1 MPNDFRRSRVGA
13 RALEADT
20 LMLGFGFDPTLSE
33 GAVKTPIFLT
43 STFAYST
50 CEEGKLLF
58 DYMSGRRTPPVGED
72 AGLIY
77 TRFNNPNL
85 QIVEERLA
93 ILEGAD
99 ACSVFSSGMAAIFTS
114 ILALTQPG
122 EVILTS
128 RPLYGGTETLFDN
141 LLARWGVRR
150 ASFIDGADPAQVR
163 DAAEAAIALGKVA
176 AIYVETPANPTN
188 AVVDLDLMAT
198 VADEIAARQG
208 ARPPVI
214 VDNTLLGP
222 LYQAPLKHGADLSV
236 YSLTKYVGGHSDLIA
251 GSVAGHAPL
260 MRKIRSLRNS
270 IGNQLD
276 VHSCWMLTRSLETLR
291 LRMDRAF
298 ANAREIADWLK
309 AQPTRGARALPGRR
323 RPESPAGKVIA
334 NQCGAMGAT
343 FSFVVKGGRPAAFK
357 VLDALEVFKL
367 AVSLGGTE
375 SLACHPGSTTH
386 SGVSA
391 NEQGML
397 GMEEG
402 LIRLS
407 IGIEAPGDL
416 IADLARGLEAAGFE
430 GGGELD

>member
-1 MPNDFRRSRVGA
+1 MAKHDFRKSRVGA
-13 RALEADT
+13 HKLEPET

-43 STFAYST
+43 STFAYAT

-58 DYMSGRRTPPVGED
+58 DYMSGRRASPAGAD

-99 ACSVFSSGMAAIFTS
+99 ACSVFSSGMAAIFTAL
-114 ILALTQPG
+114 LAVTEPG
-122 EVILTS
+122 QSVLRS
-128 RPLYGGTETLFDN
+128 RPLYGGTETLFDG
-141 LLARWGVRR
+141 LLSRLGVRN
-150 ASFIDGADPAQVR
+150 ASFVDGVDPAAAR
-163 DAAEAAIALGKVA
+163 AAAEEAMAMGPVA

-198 VADEIAARQG
+198 IAVEIEARQG
-208 ARPPVI
+208 SRPQVI

-222 LYQAPLKHGADLSV
+222 LYQAPLAHGCDLVV

-251 GSVAGHAPL
+251 GAAAGSAGL
-260 MRKIRSLRNS
+260 MKKVRSLRNL

-276 VHSCWMLTRSLETLR
+276 VHSAWMLTRSLETLR
-291 LRMDRAF
+291 LRMDKAF
-298 ANAREIADWLK
+298 ANAAEVADWLRGQPAVERLAYLGD
-309 AQPTRGARALPGRR
+309 AQPGSAEA
-323 RPESPAGKVIA
+323 EVIA
-334 NQCGAMGAT
+334 RQCGAMGAT
-343 FSFVVKGGRPAAFK
+343 FSFVVKGGRAAAFK

-391 NEQGML
+391 NAQAML

-407 IGIEAPGDL
+407 IGIEAPKDL
-416 IADLARGLEAAGFE
+416 IADLARGLATLEA
-430 GGGELD
+430 

>member
-1 MPNDFRRSRVGA
+1 MAKPYNYRKVKVGA
-13 RALEADT
+13 RSLEPET
-20 LMLGFGFDPTLSE
+20 LMLGYGFDPALSE

-43 STFAYST
+43 STFAYAT
-50 CEEGKLLF
+50 CEEGQRLF
-58 DYMSGRRTPPVGED
+58 DYMAGRAPPPEGAD

-93 ILEGAD
+93 VLEGAD

-114 ILALTQPG
+114 ILAVTEPG
-122 EVILTS
+122 QVILRS
-128 RPLYGGTETLFDN
+128 GPLYGGTETLIDGLFKRLGVKSRGFFDGTDPD
-141 LLARWGVRR
+141 GVR
-150 ASFIDGADPAQVR
+150 AAATE
-163 DAAEAAIALGKVA
+163 AEALGHVA

-188 AVVDLDLMAT
+188 AVVDLELMAT
-198 VADEIAARQG
+198 LADEIGARQG
-208 ARPPVI
+208 SRPPVI

-222 LYQAPLKHGADLSV
+222 LYQHPLRHGCDLVV

-251 GSVAGHAPL
+251 GSVAGKADL
-260 MRKIRSLRNS
+260 MRRIRSLRNG

-291 LRMDRAF
+291 LRMDKSF
-298 ANAREIADWLK
+298 ENARTVAAWLK
-309 AQPTRGARALPGRR
+309 AHPKVDKVLYLGDAPGARTA
-323 RPESPAGKVIA
+323 EVIA
-334 NQCGAMGAT
+334 RQCTGSGAT
-343 FSFVVKGGRPAAFK
+343 FSFVVKGGREAAFRT
-357 VLDALEVFKL
+357 LDALEVVKL

-391 NEQGML
+391 ADQAKL

-402 LIRLS
+402 LIRIS
-407 IGIEAPGDL
+407 IGLESADDL
-416 IADLARGLEAAGFE
+416 IADLERGLAAIG
-430 GGGELD
+430 

>member
-1 MPNDFRRSRVGA
+1 MVKHDFRKSSVGA
-13 RALEADT
+13 HQLKAET
-20 LMLGFGFDPTLSE
+20 LMLGYGFDPALSE

-43 STFAYST
+43 STFAYAT

-58 DYMSGRRTPPVGED
+58 DYMSGRQASPEGAD

-93 ILEGAD
+93 VLESAD
-99 ACSVFSSGMAAIFTS
+99 ACSVFSSGMAAIFTAL
-114 ILALTQPG
+114 LALVEPG
-122 EVILTS
+122 KTVVRS
-128 RPLYGGTETLFDN
+128 RPLYGGTETLFDG
-141 LLARWGVRR
+141 LLARLGVRN
-150 ASFIDGADPAQVR
+150 ASFIDGVDPIAVR
-163 DAAEAAIALGKVA
+163 AAAAEAMALGPVG

-188 AVVDLDLMAT
+188 AVVDLDLMAA
-198 VADEIAARQG
+198 VAGEIAAAQG
-208 ARPPVI
+208 VRPPII

-222 LYQAPLKHGADLSV
+222 LYQAPLAHGADLVV
-236 YSLTKYVGGHSDLIA
+236 YSLTKYIGGHSDLIA
-251 GSVAGHAPL
+251 GSVAGSAPL
-260 MRKIRSLRNS
+260 MRKIRSLRNL

-276 VHSCWMLTRSLETLR
+276 VHSAWMLTRSLETLR
-291 LRMDRAF
+291 LRMDKAF
-298 ANAREIADWLK
+298 ANAAEVADWLRL
-309 AQPTRGARALPGRR
+309 QPAVERLAYLGDAP
-323 RPESPAGKVIA
+323 PDSPLAAVIA
-334 NQCGAMGAT
+334 RQCGAMGAT
-343 FSFVVKGGRPAAFK
+343 FSFVVRGGREAAFK

-391 NEQGML
+391 NEQAVL

-407 IGIEAPGDL
+407 IGIEAPSDL
-416 IADLARGLEAAGFE
+416 IADLARGLAKLET
-430 GGGELD
+430 

>member
-1 MPNDFRRSRVGA
+1 MVKRDFRKSRVGA
-13 RALEADT
+13 HQLQPET

-58 DYMSGRRTPPVGED
+58 DYMSGRSASPEGAD

-93 ILEGAD
+93 VLEGAD

-114 ILALTQPG
+114 LMAVAGPG
-122 EVILTS
+122 EVVLRS
-128 RPLYGGTETLFDN
+128 RPLYGGAETLFDG
-141 LLARWGVRR
+141 LLARLGIASSSFVDGVDPDAVR
-150 ASFIDGADPAQVR
+150 AA
-163 DAAEAAIALGKVA
+163 AAEAMAKGPLA

-188 AVVDLDLMAT
+188 AVVDLALIAA
-198 VADEIAARQG
+198 VAEEARARQG
-208 ARPPVI
+208 TRPVI
-214 VDNTLLGP
+214 VVDNTLLGP
-222 LYQAPLKHGADLSV
+222 LYQAPLAHGCDLAV

-251 GSVAGHAPL
+251 GSVAGPAAL
-260 MRKIRSLRNS
+260 MKKVRSLRNL

-276 VHSCWMLTRSLETLR
+276 VHSAWMLTRSLETLR
-291 LRMDRAF
+291 LRMDKAF
-298 ANAREIADWLK
+298 ENARIVADWLA
-309 AQPTRGARALPGRR
+309 AQPAVESVAYLGSVDPDSPQGR
-323 RPESPAGKVIA
+323 VIA
-334 NQCGAMGAT
+334 RQCGARGAT
-343 FSFVVKGGRPAAFK
+343 FSFVLRGGREAAFK
-357 VLDALEVFKL
+357 VLDNLQVFKL

-391 NEQGML
+391 NEQAIL
-397 GMEEG
+397 GISEG

-407 IGIEAPGDL
+407 IGVEGPKDL
-416 IADLARGLEAAGFE
+416 IADLARGLATLEA
-430 GGGELD
+430 